1 VNGPGRTKYGS
12 TGDLASFWSIVI
24 LLGALASPAMAHP
37 LSQGSL
43 DVLIRRD
50 RVDVRARVTLEEVSV
65 TNMLATRDPLR
76 PPPSGASAEAYE
88 EHAQYLAAH
97 LRLTADGRPLV
108 ARVVRV
114 LPPEAGAGKP
124 VSMQAQRVTY
134 ELEYRLSG
142 APAGGL
148 TSATKLELT
157 HTVLTDVQFLPGTTW
172 EATYVVRIG
181 QVDRQA
187 SEGLLLVAGKPIS
200 FDLDWRS
207 PPAGAPVEGARVD
220 RWRMFVEYLQ
230 HGVWHILNGYD
241 HLLFISALVLATRKL
256 WDLLTV
262 VTAFTVAHTITLALA
277 AMNWIHLPE
286 RVVEPMIAASIVFVA
301 LQNVFWPRQ
310 SRGWGRLAVAFFFGL
325 FHGLGFAGGLLEAM
339 QEMPVTSK
347 LLAIAAFSLGVELG
361 HQMIVLPLFTS
372 LKLARQTR
380 ADADAKDRLSL
391 VAQRLGSAAV
401 SLAGMFYLF
410 VALRMSLGN

>member
-1 VNGPGRTKYGS
+1 VNRT
-12 TGDLASFWSIVI
+12 LFLSILI
-24 LLGALASPAMAHP
+24 LLGALAWPTAAHP

-43 DVLIRRD
+43 DVVIRDD
-50 RVDVRARVTLEEVSV
+50 RVDVRARVTMEEVSV
-65 TNMLATRDPLR
+65 TNMLVTRDPLR
-76 PPPSGASAEAYE
+76 PRPSGASDEAYE

-114 LPPEAGAGKP
+114 LPPGGGTGNPAG
-124 VSMQAQRVTY
+124 VQNQRVTY
-134 ELEYRLSG
+134 ELEYRQS
-142 APAGGL
+142 AGL

-207 PPAGAPVEGARVD
+207 AAAAGAPLEGGRVD
-220 RWRMFVEYLQ
+220 RWRMFREYLW
-230 HGVWHILNGYD
+230 HGIHHILVGYD
-241 HLLFISALVLATRKL
+241 HLLFISALVLATTKL
-256 WDLLTV
+256 WDLLKV

-277 AMNWIHLPE
+277 ALDLIHLPG

-361 HQMIVLPLFTS
+361 HQMIVLPLFSS

-410 VALRMSLGN
+410 VALRTSLGN

>member
-1 VNGPGRTKYGS
+1 
-12 TGDLASFWSIVI
+12 
-24 LLGALASPAMAHP
+24 
-37 LSQGSL
+37 
-43 DVLIRRD
+43 
-50 RVDVRARVTLEEVSV
+50 
-65 TNMLATRDPLR
+65 
-76 PPPSGASAEAYE
+76 
-88 EHAQYLAAH
+88 LAAH
-97 LRLTADGRPLV
+97 LRLTADGKPLV
-108 ARVVRV
+108 ARVVRI
-114 LPPEAGAGKP
+114 LPPDGGTGNPAG
-124 VSMQAQRVTY
+124 VQNQRVTY
-134 ELEYRLSG
+134 ELEYRPQA
-142 APAGGL
+142 APAPGL
-148 TSATKLELT
+148 TTATKLELT
-157 HTVLTDVQFLPGTTW
+157 HSVLTDVQFLPGTTW

-200 FDLDWRS
+200 FDLDWQS
-207 PPAGAPVEGARVD
+207 SAGDAGARVD
-220 RWRMFVEYLQ
+220 RWRMFVEYLR
-230 HGVWHILNGYD
+230 HGIHHILTGYD
-241 HLLFISALVLATRKL
+241 HLLFISALVLATTKL
-256 WDLLTV
+256 WDLLKV

-277 AMNWIHLPE
+277 ALNWIHLPE

-380 ADADAKDRLSL
+380 ADAAAKDRLSL

-410 VALRMSLGN
+410 VALRTSLAN

>member
-1 VNGPGRTKYGS
+1 VNELQRKKRSS
-12 TGDLASFWSIVI
+12 TGNRVSIWRILI
-24 LLGALASPAMAHP
+24 LLGALASSAVAHP

-43 DVLIRRD
+43 DVTIRPD
-50 RVDVRARVTLEEVSV
+50 RVDVRARVTMEEVLV

-76 PPPSGASAEAYE
+76 PPPSGASDEAYD
-88 EHAQYLAAH
+88 EHARYLAAH
-97 LRLTADGRPLV
+97 LRLMADGKPLV

-114 LPPEAGAGKP
+114 LPADGGTGNPAS
-124 VSMQAQRVTY
+124 VQNQRVTY
-134 ELEYRLSG
+134 ELEYRPSAAAAL
-142 APAGGL
+142 GL

-187 SEGLLLVAGKPIS
+187 SEGLLLVAGKPLS

-207 PPAGAPVEGARVD
+207 PAAGALSEGARVD
-220 RWRMFVEYLQ
+220 RWRMFVEYLR
-230 HGVWHILNGYD
+230 HGIHHILTGYD

-361 HQMIVLPLFTS
+361 HQMIVLPLFSS

-380 ADADAKDRLSL
+380 ADAAAKDRLSL

-410 VALRMSLGN
+410 VALRTSLAN